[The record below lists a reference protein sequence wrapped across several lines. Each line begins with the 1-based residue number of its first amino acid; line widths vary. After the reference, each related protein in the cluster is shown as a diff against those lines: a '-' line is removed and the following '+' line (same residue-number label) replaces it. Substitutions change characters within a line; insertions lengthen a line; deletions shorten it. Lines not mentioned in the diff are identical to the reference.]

1 MDIRVL
7 LIFGL
12 ITIFSL
18 FLLWKENLLE
28 KNKYIFFAV
37 LLLGIAFAVRA
48 TLLEYRS
55 GDYNSFL
62 IKWVDYYR
70 QNGGFKALS
79 TSLGNYNLPYLYF
92 LALFSYSSINDLY
105 LIKLLSIFFD
115 VILAFGMLKLSS
127 VFTESKAKRLAVF
140 LIIMLLPT
148 VVLNGA
154 MWGQCDSIYVAFAV
168 LSLWAVLS
176 GKGKLSMVFLA
187 LSFGFKLQ
195 AVFII
200 PVFLVMLFAKRIKF
214 RDYFIFPLSYL
225 LLISPAVIAGRPFK
239 EAFLLYFDQATTVGS
254 GLNYNSPSL
263 FSLVSGNV
271 NNSAASAVGVAATFI
286 CVFLVFYLTWK
297 QRKNLSDKALLFV
310 TLLFV
315 VGIPFLLPHMHDRY
329 FFMADVLTLLPAII
343 APAFAPIAIMTSL
356 ASLICYFAYFNQ
368 AYFLPLQY
376 GTILLIGVLVILLIN
391 TLYLINSN
399 RGPKP
404 FLQT

>member
-1 MDIRVL
+1 MLTEICAELRNYFEVPNGRH
-7 LIFGL
+7 FGKF
-12 ITIFSL
+12 TISGGSIAPL
-18 FLLWKENLLE
+18 DFLQE
-28 KNKYIFFAV
+28 
-37 LLLGIAFAVRA
+37 G
-48 TLLEYRS
+48 
-55 GDYNSFL
+55 
-62 IKWVDYYR
+62 
-70 QNGGFKALS
+70 Q
-79 TSLGNYNLPYLYF
+79 YF
-92 LALFSYSSINDLY
+92 RI
-105 LIKLLSIFFD
+105 I
-115 VILAFGMLKLSS
+115 GS
-127 VFTESKAKRLAVF
+127 VFNDGVHQYPASDLTDEVF
-140 LIIMLLPT
+140 
-148 VVLNGA
+148 NGA
-154 MWGQCDSIYVAFAV
+154 VWGQCDSIYVAFAV